1 LGNRSSDGFIGEKD
15 GMSGYDPR
23 QRHGAHGLTVIVGVN
38 GDVLLPRQAL
48 GSTGNWHG
56 IALGDT
62 REYALNCRGVGH

>member
-1 LGNRSSDGFIGEKD
+1 MGNRSGDSLIGEED
-15 GMSGYDPR
+15 GVSGHDPCEG
-23 QRHGAHGLTVIVGVN
+23 HGAHGFTVIMGVN

-62 REYALNCRGVGH
+62 REYALNCRGFGH